1 MRAVPYLPD
10 VLGDLLLYLAGGYLS
25 SDSDHYTFAAA
36 QEERGGAGGT
46 ERLSKACGFQC
57 GLGYSPTSK
66 ESRRRRETDNTIK
79 KVGKEFSKSN
89 DWEKV
94 IGIGK

>member
-10 VLGDLLLYLAGGYLS
+10 VFGDMLLYLAGGYLS

-46 ERLSKACGFQC
+46 ERLRKACGFQR

-79 KVGKEFSKSN
+79 KWGKNFP
-89 DWEKV
+89 KV
-94 IGIGK
+94 TIGKKLLV